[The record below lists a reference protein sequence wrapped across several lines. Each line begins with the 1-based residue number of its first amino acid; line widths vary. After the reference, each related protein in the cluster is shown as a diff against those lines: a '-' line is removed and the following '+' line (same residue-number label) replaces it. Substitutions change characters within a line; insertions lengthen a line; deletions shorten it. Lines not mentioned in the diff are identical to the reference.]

1 MQRTGELVPFQVVQ
15 DSQQLHVS
23 TTSYLAVV
31 VHLVSR
37 CSRRRTFPKF
47 EAQESMNW
55 KALRY
60 CTVSLLHTSDQYTL
74 QVGVRFLGYRFQTTR
89 LWNANPHQQAFSCCM
104 TEHVQY
110 IHYCA
115 VTLFRRFAHKRV
127 FLLVS
132 SRAQAVGSAIITT
145 RACS

>member
-1 MQRTGELVPFQVVQ
+1 M
-15 DSQQLHVS
+15 
-23 TTSYLAVV
+23 
-31 VHLVSR
+31 
-37 CSRRRTFPKF
+37 
-47 EAQESMNW
+47 
-55 KALRY
+55 
-60 CTVSLLHTSDQYTL
+60 
-74 QVGVRFLGYRFQTTR
+74 RFLGYRFQTTR

-132 SRAQAVGSAIITT
+132 KLHLHPRSAVGNRVQSYALVVKSKEHTIQAHHLPHMLVARTHLPNISLELQASGSLIG
-145 RACS
+145 ACSSYYMRELSHRSTCKFSISKGSR